1 MMRWRRFKIRF
12 SLFCINS
19 LFVFGISV
27 GIGCGTTNVHAHNVI
42 DFATGIA
49 CLCFSIGFT
58 LFIINSWIV
67 GAHFDRVFKK
77 RMIKNAFVGDA
88 YAIGIPIFGG
98 YIFYSRI
105 FRAAV
110 YCNCMI
116 YKDKSKKAIVA
127 RYLFRGYDFRGNART
142 IDKVFTF
149 IEACFLLGGAAIF
162 FVIFITQYFWP
173 FVLDF
178 FA

>member
-1 MMRWRRFKIRF
+1 MRWRRCRTRF
-12 SLFCINS
+12 SLFCVNS
-19 LFVFGISV
+19 FFIFGTIL
-27 GIGCGTTNVHAHNVI
+27 GIGGALLGLCSSKPM
-42 DFATGIA
+42 DFFAGIGFS
-49 CLCFSIGFT
+49 LFSIGFI

-77 RMIKNAFVGDA
+77 RMIKNAFAGDA
-88 YAIGIPIFGG
+88 YAIGFPILGG

-105 FRAAV
+105 VRAAV

-149 IEACFLLGGAAIF
+149 IELCFLLGGAAIF

>member
-1 MMRWRRFKIRF
+1 MRWHRCRTRF
-12 SLFCINS
+12 SLFCITCFFIFGTALLLALGLSHLNAS
-19 LFVFGISV
+19 NLLDFSASVGFLLFGI
-27 GIGCGTTNVHAHNVI
+27 
-42 DFATGIA
+42 
-49 CLCFSIGFT
+49 GFI

-77 RMIKNAFVGDA
+77 RMIKNAFAGDA
-88 YAIGIPIFGG
+88 YAIGFPILGG

-105 FRAAV
+105 VRAAV

-173 FVLDF
+173 FVLDV